1 MSGDKQFKENY
12 IQVLDQLGVLYNIL
26 KQPQQSLHYMELSLQ
41 KAKKADL
48 LSSIY
53 TGLINLGVFLQ

>member
-41 KAKKADL
+41 KAKEADL